1 MKLTFKYTKTAGAGL
16 SPQAVHMM
24 DNSLR
29 FIYLT
34 SDGLVEAKECF
45 PDMGLYNDLTYTDK
59 GRISADLSVS
69 KPQLKKVAH
78 HGVYGFWNS
87 EESHRF
93 VIYMLPYDVS
103 AALVD
108 GSISLTKD
116 SPVSQLSISFMNLY
130 GELVGRYRSIISP
143 NTLLEVSFTMGSR
156 VGGSEWLPLGRFY
169 IDRVS
174 TSYPDESI
182 SVTARNSI
190 GKLLKEQTFDENNSF
205 QGPTLKENLEA
216 ILQLSGIEKYF
227 VGDTANTWKLTFEPE
242 TGLQSGIEEVISLL
256 TGWTLRENTDG
267 TVGVAQATDS
277 RFEQS
282 SVYIFERDKTCFSYD
297 VEYSDEGT
305 YGKVCVACKAPA
317 QRLYV
322 TLPPHKWWMSPRNKT
337 LYVTV
342 PDGTTSAALG
352 VYSNELAKVISFS
365 GRVESYVGIF
375 TPQLIVGDR
384 IELVDENKRHS
395 IIGTVT
401 GVRHRFGRG
410 GFITEF
416 TADSAGRKGKA
427 LLRDYVAKLSGGGS
441 EKQNKVVIS

>member
-1 MKLTFKYTKTAGAGL
+1 MFMKLTFKYTLTAGSGL

-24 DNSLR
+24 DNGLR

-34 SDGLVEAKECF
+34 SDGMVEAKECY
-45 PDMGLYNDLTYTDK
+45 PDMGLYDDLTYTDK
-59 GRISADLSVS
+59 GRIAADLSVS
-69 KPQLKKVAH
+69 KPQLKKIAH
-78 HGVYGFWNS
+78 HGAYGFWSS

-93 VIYMLPYDVS
+93 VMYMLPYDVS
-103 AALVD
+103 AVLVD

-116 SPVSQLSISFMNLY
+116 SPVSQLSISFMNLG
-130 GELVGRYRSIISP
+130 GELVGRYRSIVSP
-143 NTLLEVSFTMGSR
+143 NTLLEISFMM
-156 VGGSEWLPLGRFY
+156 GGSEWLPLGQFY

-205 QGPTLKENLEA
+205 QNATLKENLEA
-216 ILQLSGIEKYF
+216 ILLLSGIEKYF
-227 VGDTANTWKLTFEPE
+227 VGDTDYTWKLAFEPE
-242 TGLQSGIEEVISLL
+242 TSLQAGIEEVISLIPN
-256 TGWTLRENTDG
+256 WTLRENTDG
-267 TVGVAQATDS
+267 TVGIARMTDS
-277 RFEQS
+277 RFEETS
-282 SVYIFERDKTCFSYD
+282 IYVFERDKTCFSYD

-305 YGKVCVACKAPA
+305 YGKVCVSCKEPA
-317 QRLYV
+317 ETLYV
-322 TLPPHKWWMSPRNKT
+322 TLPPHKWWLSPRNKT

-342 PDGTTSAALG
+342 PDGTTSAALS
-352 VYSNELAKVISFS
+352 VYANELSSLIAIS

-384 IELVDENKRHS
+384 IELVDENQRHS

-401 GVRHRFGRG
+401 SVRHRFGRG

-416 TADSAGRKGKA
+416 TVDSAGRKGKA
-427 LLRDYVAKLSGGGS
+427 LLKDYVAKLSGGGS
-441 EKQNKVVIS
+441 EKQNNVVIS